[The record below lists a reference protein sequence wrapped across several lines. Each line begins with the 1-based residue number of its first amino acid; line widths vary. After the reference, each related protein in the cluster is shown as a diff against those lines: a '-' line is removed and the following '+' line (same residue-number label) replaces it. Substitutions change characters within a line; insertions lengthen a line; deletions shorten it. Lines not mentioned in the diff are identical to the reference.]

1 MNKKLKIAVCAH
13 DYPNYV
19 SGPNVWMLR
28 FISGLQQE
36 GAEVIVLFTR
46 GGEGSEY
53 RYVNAVRERG
63 SKCYVYNGSVYTE
76 HKVKW
81 ILNVIRS
88 ENPDIFIPNLDVP
101 AFFAARWIREAG
113 IPTIGLLRSDDRLYM
128 SILDQFIRKPGP
140 FQPSAIVGVSDYL
153 YSLAKSEGP
162 STILYRQIS
171 SGTPIPEKVAKNN
184 GGILRLI
191 YTGRLI
197 EQQKRISDVT
207 RALCEVTRDI
217 SGTEAVIYGSGDSL
231 DSILNIIKTSGIE
244 SLIWYGGVLEAD
256 NIQKSL
262 LEGHVFVLL
271 SDYEGLP
278 TSLIEAMACGLV
290 PVCLN
295 IRSGIPE
302 LVENERTGLLV
313 DNRDRDFSAAVYR
326 LKNEKGLWERLS
338 KGARNK
344 IKSDYS
350 IEKSIEKWNEL
361 FSELLH
367 KSKTP
372 KLPVRIPKRYRLPN
386 SHPESKGADIRW
398 PGYIRLYGNKG
409 KNIFKKI
416 CVTLSP

>member
-1 MNKKLKIAVCAH
+1 MKKKLKIAVCAH

-19 SGPNVWMLR
+19 SGPNVWLLR
-28 FISGLQQE
+28 FISGLQPE
-36 GAEVIVLFTR
+36 GTEVVVLFTR
-46 GGEGSEY
+46 GGEGDEY
-53 RYVNAVRERG
+53 RYVTAVREMG
-63 SKCYVYNGSVYTE
+63 NKCFVYDGPVYTE
-76 HKVKW
+76 HKIRW
-81 ILNVIRS
+81 ILDILTS
-88 ENPDIFIPNLDVP
+88 ESPDIFIPNLDVP

-153 YSLAKSEGP
+153 YSLSKSEGP
-162 STILYRQIS
+162 KTIIYSHIP
-171 SGTPIPEKVAKNN
+171 SGTPIPAKTSHIEN
-184 GGILRLI
+184 GRLRLI

-207 RALCEVTRDI
+207 RALCNVTREI
-217 SGTEAVIYGSGDSL
+217 SGTEAVIYGSGDALESV
-231 DSILNIIKTSGIE
+231 LNIINSKGAE
-244 SLIWYGGVLEAD
+244 SSVRYGGVLEPD
-256 NIQKSL
+256 NIQEVL

-278 TSLIEAMACGLV
+278 TSLMEAMACGLV

-313 DNRDRDFSAAVYR
+313 DDRDRDFSAAVYR
-326 LKNEKGLWERLS
+326 LKNEKELWERLS

-344 IKSDYS
+344 IESDYS

-361 FSELLH
+361 FLELLH
-367 KSKTP
+367 KSTTP

-409 KNIFKKI
+409 KNILKRF
-416 CVTLSP
+416 VSQ